1 MLKMLIGKTLVN
13 VTCFYV
19 PQVGL
24 SNHDKDAFYEQLLTC
39 ISSIEYSEI
48 HIIAGDFNAH
58 VWKRVIIVIE
68 AKAIYGTRNLEELRI
83 LDLYSAT
90 DLAVSNT
97 FFDKSQNKL
106 IVLSSADNKSQ
117 TDYILIKRSL
127 LKHVR
132 DVKVIHNE
140 KCITQHKF

>member
-1 MLKMLIGKTLVN
+1 M
-13 VTCFYV
+13 
-19 PQVGL
+19 
-24 SNHDKDAFYEQLLTC
+24 
-39 ISSIEYSEI
+39 
-48 HIIAGDFNAH
+48 
-58 VWKRVIIVIE
+58 IIVIE

-106 IVLSSADNKSQ
+106 IVLSSADNKSK